1 MNIVIDPNPLIE
13 LGSKHPYII
22 ALYLIK
28 MIGWIPIVFV
38 IIWGVWLM
46 WIHFIQDEFV
56 GKIKFILLA
65 IDVPKNN
72 EQTPKAVEQIFAHL
86 AGAHSSPNLVEQ
98 YWDGYVQPW
107 FSLEIISIDGY
118 IQFLI
123 YAPEMYRD
131 LVEAAI
137 YAQYP
142 DAEISE
148 VEDYADKVPQSYPD
162 KEWDI
167 WGTEL
172 ILVRPDCY
180 PLRTYQEFE
189 HSLSEDMKDPMAAL
203 LEMMGRLQEGEQA
216 WIQIIINPIEQKWKE
231 KCDNEVKKIVKEKI
245 PEKKTAVDSLL
256 NGFLGQL
263 NSFATSIGEI
273 IVSAGETKPEK
284 KKDEPYNIVMNLTEG
299 ERVIVKSI
307 QEKSAKIGY
316 QCKIRQI
323 YVGKKEVFS
332 KQRGVSGIFGAIKQF
347 NTNDRNSL
355 KPEKKVVITKIN
367 YFFKKSREAVRKTK
381 IVNNYRKR
389 SLGNGTS
396 KKFIFNIEELAT
408 LWHFPM
414 MQVKAPLIKKAEV
427 KKVEPPFNLPTGEG
441 YLPIMKKMETP
452 AEKDIVEEAPVSLPF
467 EESGRKFSPPENLPF
482 E

>member
-1 MNIVIDPNPLIE
+1 MNIVIDPTPLIE
-13 LGSKHPYII
+13 LGSRNPFVVT
-22 ALYLIK
+22 LYLIK
-28 MIGWIPIVFV
+28 LIGWIPIVFV
-38 IIWGVWLM
+38 IIWGVWKLWM
-46 WIHFIQDEFV
+46 NFIQDEYV
-56 GKIKFILLA
+56 SKIKFILLA

-86 AGAHSSPNLVEQ
+86 AGAHSTPNLIEK

-123 YAPEMYRD
+123 YAPEVYRD

-142 DAEISE
+142 DAEIAE
-148 VEDYADKVPQSYPD
+148 VEDYADKVPQVYPD

-172 ILVRPDCY
+172 ILVKPDCY
-180 PLRTYQEFE
+180 PLKTYQEFE

-203 LEMMGRLQEGEQA
+203 LEMMGRLREGEQS
-216 WIQIIINPIEQKWKE
+216 WLQIIINPIDQKWADKSDKE
-231 KCDNEVKKIVKEKI
+231 VRKIVKQKM
-245 PEKKTAVDSLL
+245 PEKKGFTDSIL

-273 IVSAGETKPEK
+273 IVASEQTKEEK

-347 NTNDRNSL
+347 NTNDRNAL
-355 KPEKKVVITKIN
+355 KPEKDRVMTKIN
-367 YFFKKSREAVRKTK
+367 YFFKKSREAVRKRK
-381 IVNNYRKR
+381 IIKNYRIR
-389 SLGNGTS
+389 SLNNGTS

-414 MQVKAPLIKKAEV
+414 LQVKAPLIKKAEV
-427 KKVEPPFNLPTGEG
+427 KKVEPPFNLPTGDKFLG
-441 YLPIMKKMETP
+441 PKKKNDEEKIEDAAPSP
-452 AEKDIVEEAPVSLPF
+452 AAVSSDKF
-467 EESGRKFSPPENLPF
+467 EPPENLPF